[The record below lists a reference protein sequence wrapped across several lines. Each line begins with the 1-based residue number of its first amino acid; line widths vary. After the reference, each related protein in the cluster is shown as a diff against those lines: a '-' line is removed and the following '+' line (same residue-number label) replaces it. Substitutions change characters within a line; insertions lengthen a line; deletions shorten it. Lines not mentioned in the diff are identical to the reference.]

1 MSVLN
6 VFDPAM
12 CCSTGVCGPQVD
24 PVLPRFASD
33 LEHLGS
39 MGIKVT
45 RYNLAQ
51 EPGAFAAE
59 PKVKELLQT
68 KGNDCLPILVLD
80 GKVISEG
87 TYPERPALLSMVGL
101 TGVTPGEAVI
111 TPAVQEL
118 IALAV
123 AVSTHSDQAFRFHYD
138 QARKLGVSKE
148 DMIQAVD
155 IALTVQDGA
164 GRTMLLQA
172 RKYLG
177 IQETSACA
185 PGSGCC

>member
-1 MSVLN
+1 MPRLT

-12 CCSTGVCGPQVD
+12 CCATGVCGPQVD

-33 LEHLGS
+33 LDHLGS
-39 MGIKVT
+39 LGIQVT
-45 RYNLAQ
+45 RFNLAQ

-59 PKVKELLQT
+59 PEVKVRLQAQ
-68 KGNDCLPILVLD
+68 GNDCLPILMWD

-87 TYPERPALLSMVGL
+87 AYPDRPTLLAMVGL
-101 TGVTPGEAVI
+101 AGVAGGRPVI

-123 AVSTHSDQAFRFHYD
+123 SVSTHSDQAFRYHYD

-164 GRTMLLQA
+164 GRTMLQQA

-177 IQETSACA
+177 IQEATGCA